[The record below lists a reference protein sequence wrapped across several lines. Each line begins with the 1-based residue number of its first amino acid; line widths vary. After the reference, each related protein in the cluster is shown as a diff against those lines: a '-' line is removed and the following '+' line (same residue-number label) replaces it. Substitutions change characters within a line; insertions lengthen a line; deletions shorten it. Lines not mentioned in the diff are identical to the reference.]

1 MLEYMLDT
9 NVCIYVLKNRPPEL
23 REKFDRMA
31 ELLCI
36 SSITLCELCYG
47 AEKSM
52 RRLTNLETIAEFI
65 ARLEVLDFSASAAAH
80 HGQLRAD
87 LERQGRP
94 AGPYDMLIGAHARSE
109 SLIVVTNTMREFAR
123 MPGVRAE
130 NWV

>member
-9 NVCIYVLKNRPPEL
+9 NMCIYVLKNRPPEL

-31 ELLCI
+31 EILCI
-36 SSITLCELCYG
+36 SSITLCELYYG
-47 AEKSM
+47 AENST
-52 RRLTNLETIAEFI
+52 RRLTNLETITEFI

-87 LERQGRP
+87 LERQGQP
-94 AGPYDMLIGAHARSE
+94 TGPYDMLIGAHARSE